1 MRPAVLS
8 AHHEHEEHENAGR
21 LRQGM
26 RDFLS
31 GSAHGGSLYS
41 PFVRRGAC
49 KSITVFYHEE
59 QEGTKAA
66 PDFDPGMKPIAL
78 MSGATRRYTA
88 LLSPRSARY
97 SGQALQVLR
106 ALRGE
111 RVL

>member
-21 LRQGM
+21 LRQGI

-31 GSAHGGSLYS
+31 GSAPGGSLYS

-49 KSITVFYHEE
+49 KSMTVFYHEE

-78 MSGATRRYTA
+78 MSGATRRYPA